1 MLDKPPKERPADA
14 ASGHGHSHCAGCAPV
29 DPHDGRRDV
38 PSRAQ
43 SRGSFQPIAGNHFN
57 EIVAP
62 PLATA
67 DADADD
73 FVFPGQTD
81 GDHHVLAQG
90 SDVGFVP
97 LRRGRGG
104 RPARRHEKYRKRRAK
119 YSPAPLAPLLRC
131 HRLSARKTRS
141 QPRRRPAAWVF
152 SPQHT
157 RVAPAGG
164 LTLECPGGSQFR
176 AAQIVA
182 YALSLSLTAA
192 GAGYSRAGARAVSM
206 GHDLPAPMKARNLL

>member
-1 MLDKPPKERPADA
+1 MSRQRNVRRTRPRDTGTFIARDARRSMLMTVVVTCPAA
-14 ASGHGHSHCAGCAPV
+14 LNRVG
-29 DPHDGRRDV
+29 
-38 PSRAQ
+38 PSK
-43 SRGSFQPIAGNHFN
+43 PIAGNHFN

-81 GDHHVLAQG
+81 GDRHVLAQG
-90 SDVGFVP
+90 CGVGFFP
-97 LRRGRGG
+97 SRRGRGG
-104 RPARRHEKYRKRRAK
+104 RPARRREKYRKRRAK

-131 HRLSARKTRS
+131 HRLSAPKTRS
-141 QPRRRPAAWVF
+141 QPRRRPAACVF
-152 SPQHT
+152 SPQHA

-164 LTLECPGGSQFR
+164 LTLECLGGSQFR

-192 GAGYSRAGARAVSM
+192 GSGYSRAGARAVSM
-206 GHDLPAPMKARNLL
+206 GPTISPPP